1 MRSRNFNPRSREGSD
16 CRSGVD
22 AQERQHFNPR
32 SREGSDDTDGA
43 WHCGGPLISIHAPA
57 KGATCAPF
65 MPLRRGK
72 DFNPRSREG
81 SDLCSR
87 TRSNALTNFNPRSRE
102 GSDTRHLSRMRH
114 AEHFNPRSREGSDV
128 VSIAQEQTPYLFQS
142 TLPRRERPEKIKSVT
157 FPKGI
162 SIHAPAKGATVKAR
176 THCDRWQ
183 YFNPRSREG
192 SDGHDHLC
200 GHLVTTF
207 QSTLPRRERRVV
219 DGVRP

>member
-1 MRSRNFNPRSREGSD
+1 MAYAGAFKVISIHAPAKGATAPGLPVSMRSRNFNPRSREGSD
-16 CRSGVD
+16 CRSGRGRSR
-22 AQERQHFNPR
+22 AAAFQSTLPRRERRYRRCMALRRSSDFNPR
-32 SREGSDDTDGA
+32 SRE
-43 WHCGGPLISIHAPA
+43 
-57 KGATCAPF
+57 GATCAPF

-162 SIHAPAKGATVKAR
+162 
-176 THCDRWQ
+176 
-183 YFNPRSREG
+183 FNPRSREG
-192 SDGHDHLC
+192 
-200 GHLVTTF
+200 
-207 QSTLPRRERRVV
+207 ERHER
-219 DGVRP
+219 